1 MNFNRILTKLANA
14 DLTEEQ
20 EAQLEQLLTS
30 KAKPD
35 EQGQKADTPNP
46 NEAEKVDNKGEE
58 KSQEVEST
66 DTDTKVE
73 ENETEEL
80 GKKEETSP
88 EVEQNAV
95 DSQEKAKEDVNGQVI
110 EETKESRFDGR
121 PITDFALNVDVDD
134 KLKALEA
141 KFNAIVDE
149 NVKLR
154 KELDE
159 SKKKADD
166 LHTKYETNGFGN
178 LESKTNVNKDKP
190 TSANS
195 FSAYWNET
203 H

>member
-1 MNFNRILTKLANA
+1 MKFEKLLKALAGLT
-14 DLTEEQ
+14 DEEKSRV
-20 EAQLEQLLTS
+20 E
-30 KAKPD
+30 KALD
-35 EQGQKADTPNP
+35 DNSGETDNQGQKADTPNP
-46 NEAEKVDNKGEE
+46 NEAEKVDDKGEE

-73 ENETEEL
+73 ENKTEEL

-110 EETKESRFDGR
+110 EETKEPSADGR
-121 PITDFALNVDVDD
+121 PITDYALNVDVDE
-134 KLKALEA
+134 KIKALEA

>member
-1 MNFNRILTKLANA
+1 MKFEKLLKALAGLT
-14 DLTEEQ
+14 DEEKSRV
-20 EAQLEQLLTS
+20 E
-30 KAKPD
+30 KALD
-35 EQGQKADTPNP
+35 DNSGETDNQGQKADTPNP

-73 ENETEEL
+73 ENKTEEL

-110 EETKESRFDGR
+110 DETKESRFDGR

>member
-1 MNFNRILTKLANA
+1 MKFEKLLKALAGLT
-14 DLTEEQ
+14 DEEKSRV
-20 EAQLEQLLTS
+20 E
-30 KAKPD
+30 KALD
-35 EQGQKADTPNP
+35 DNSGETDNQGQKADTPNP

-110 EETKESRFDGR
+110 DETKEPSADGR
-121 PITDFALNVDVDD
+121 PITDYALNVDVDE

>member
-1 MNFNRILTKLANA
+1 MKFEKLLKALAGLT
-14 DLTEEQ
+14 DEEKSRV
-20 EAQLEQLLTS
+20 E
-30 KAKPD
+30 KALD
-35 EQGQKADTPNP
+35 ENSGETDNQGQKADTPNP

-73 ENETEEL
+73 ENKTDEL

-110 EETKESRFDGR
+110 EETQEPSADGR
-121 PITDFALNVDVDD
+121 PITDYALNVDVDE

-159 SKKKADD
+159 SKKKAED

>member
-1 MNFNRILTKLANA
+1 MKFEKLLKALAGLT
-14 DLTEEQ
+14 DEEKSRV
-20 EAQLEQLLTS
+20 E
-30 KAKPD
+30 KALD
-35 EQGQKADTPNP
+35 DNSGETDNQGQKADTPNP

-66 DTDTKVE
+66 DTETKVE

-110 EETKESRFDGR
+110 DETKEPSADGR
-121 PITDFALNVDVDD
+121 PITDYALNVDVDE

>member
-1 MNFNRILTKLANA
+1 MKFEKLLKALAGLT
-14 DLTEEQ
+14 DEEKSRV
-20 EAQLEQLLTS
+20 E
-30 KAKPD
+30 KALD
-35 EQGQKADTPNP
+35 ENSGETDNQGQKADTPNP

-73 ENETEEL
+73 ENKTEEL
-80 GKKEETSP
+80 GKKEETSH

-110 EETKESRFDGR
+110 EETQEPSADGR
-121 PITDFALNVDVDD
+121 PITDYALNVDVDE

-159 SKKKADD
+159 SKKKAED

>member
-1 MNFNRILTKLANA
+1 MKFEKLLKALAGLT
-14 DLTEEQ
+14 DEEKSRV
-20 EAQLEQLLTS
+20 E
-30 KAKPD
+30 KALD
-35 EQGQKADTPNP
+35 ENSGETDNQGQKADTPNP
-46 NEAEKVDNKGEE
+46 NEAEKVDDKGAE

-66 DTDTKVE
+66 DTDKKVE
-73 ENETEEL
+73 ENKTEEL

-95 DSQEKAKEDVNGQVI
+95 GSQEKAKEDVNGQVI
-110 EETKESRFDGR
+110 EETQEPSADGR
-121 PITDFALNVDVDD
+121 PITDYALNVDVDE
-134 KLKALEA
+134 KIKALEA

-149 NVKLR
+149 NLKLR

-159 SKKKADD
+159 SKKKAED

-178 LESKTNVNKDKP
+178 LEGKTNVNKDKP

>member
-1 MNFNRILTKLANA
+1 MKFEKLLKALAGLT
-14 DLTEEQ
+14 DEEKSRV
-20 EAQLEQLLTS
+20 E
-30 KAKPD
+30 KALD
-35 EQGQKADTPNP
+35 DNSGETDNQGQKADTPNP

-73 ENETEEL
+73 ENKTEEL

-121 PITDFALNVDVDD
+121 PITDFALNVDVDE

>member
-1 MNFNRILTKLANA
+1 MKFEKLLKALAGLT
-14 DLTEEQ
+14 DEEKSRV
-20 EAQLEQLLTS
+20 E
-30 KAKPD
+30 KALD
-35 EQGQKADTPNP
+35 DNSGETDNQGQKADTPNP

-66 DTDTKVE
+66 DTETKVE
-73 ENETEEL
+73 ENKTEEL

>member
-1 MNFNRILTKLANA
+1 MKFEKLLKALAGLT
-14 DLTEEQ
+14 DEEKSRV
-20 EAQLEQLLTS
+20 E
-30 KAKPD
+30 KALD
-35 EQGQKADTPNP
+35 DNSGETDNQGQKADTPNP

-73 ENETEEL
+73 ENKTEEL

-95 DSQEKAKEDVNGQVI
+95 DSQEKAKENVNGQVI
-110 EETKESRFDGR
+110 EETKEPSADGR
-121 PITDFALNVDVDD
+121 PITDYALNVDVDE
-134 KLKALEA
+134 KIKALEA

-178 LESKTNVNKDKP
+178 LESKTNVNKEKP

>member
-1 MNFNRILTKLANA
+1 MKFEKLLKALAGLT
-14 DLTEEQ
+14 DEEKSRV
-20 EAQLEQLLTS
+20 E
-30 KAKPD
+30 KALD
-35 EQGQKADTPNP
+35 DNSGETDNQGQKADTPNP
-46 NEAEKVDNKGEE
+46 NEAEKVDDKGEV
-58 KSQEVEST
+58 KSQEVEPT
-66 DTDTKVE
+66 DTDKKVE
-73 ENETEEL
+73 ENKTEEL
-80 GKKEETSP
+80 GKKEETST

-110 EETKESRFDGR
+110 EETQEPSADGR
-121 PITDFALNVDVDD
+121 PITDYALNVDVDE
-134 KLKALEA
+134 KIKALEA

-149 NVKLR
+149 NLKLR

-159 SKKKADD
+159 SKKKAED

-178 LESKTNVNKDKP
+178 LEGKTNVNKDKP

>member
-1 MNFNRILTKLANA
+1 MKFEKLLKALAGLT
-14 DLTEEQ
+14 DEEKSRV
-20 EAQLEQLLTS
+20 E
-30 KAKPD
+30 KALD
-35 EQGQKADTPNP
+35 DNSGETDNQGQKADTPNP
-46 NEAEKVDNKGEE
+46 NEAEKVDDKGEE

-66 DTDTKVE
+66 DTDKKVE
-73 ENETEEL
+73 ENKTEEL

-110 EETKESRFDGR
+110 EETKEPSADGR
-121 PITDFALNVDVDD
+121 PITDFALNVDVDE
-134 KLKALEA
+134 KIKALEA

-149 NVKLR
+149 NLKLR

-159 SKKKADD
+159 SKKKAED

-178 LESKTNVNKDKP
+178 LEGKTNVNKDKP

>member
-1 MNFNRILTKLANA
+1 MKFEKLLKALAGLT
-14 DLTEEQ
+14 DEEKSRV
-20 EAQLEQLLTS
+20 E
-30 KAKPD
+30 KALD
-35 EQGQKADTPNP
+35 DNSGETDNQGQKADNPNP
-46 NEAEKVDNKGEE
+46 NEAEKVDDKGEV

-73 ENETEEL
+73 ENKTEEL

-110 EETKESRFDGR
+110 EETKEPSADGR
-121 PITDFALNVDVDD
+121 PITDYALNVDVDE

>member
-1 MNFNRILTKLANA
+1 MKFEKLLKALAGLT
-14 DLTEEQ
+14 DEEKSRV
-20 EAQLEQLLTS
+20 E
-30 KAKPD
+30 KALD
-35 EQGQKADTPNP
+35 DNSGETDNQGQKADTPNP
-46 NEAEKVDNKGEE
+46 NEAEKVDDKGAE

-66 DTDTKVE
+66 DTDKKVE
-73 ENETEEL
+73 ENKTEEL

-110 EETKESRFDGR
+110 EETKEPSADGR
-121 PITDFALNVDVDD
+121 PITDYALNVDVDE
-134 KLKALEA
+134 KIKALEA

-149 NVKLR
+149 NLKLR

-159 SKKKADD
+159 SKKKAED

-178 LESKTNVNKDKP
+178 LEGKTNVNKDKP

>member
-1 MNFNRILTKLANA
+1 MKFEKLLKALAGLTDEEKSRVEKALDDNSGEA
-14 DLTEEQ
+14 DN
-20 EAQLEQLLTS
+20 
-30 KAKPD
+30 
-35 EQGQKADTPNP
+35 QGQKADTPNP
-46 NEAEKVDNKGEE
+46 NEAEKVDDKGAE

-66 DTDTKVE
+66 DTDKKVE
-73 ENETEEL
+73 ENKTEEL
-80 GKKEETSP
+80 GKKEETST

-95 DSQEKAKEDVNGQVI
+95 GSQEKAKEDVNGQVI
-110 EETKESRFDGR
+110 EETQEPSADGR
-121 PITDFALNVDVDD
+121 PITDYALNVDVDE
-134 KLKALEA
+134 KIKALEA

>member
-1 MNFNRILTKLANA
+1 MKFEKLLKALAGLT
-14 DLTEEQ
+14 DEEKSRV
-20 EAQLEQLLTS
+20 E
-30 KAKPD
+30 KALD
-35 EQGQKADTPNP
+35 DNSGETDNQGQKADNPNP
-46 NEAEKVDNKGEE
+46 NEAEKVDDKGEV

>member
-1 MNFNRILTKLANA
+1 MKFEKLLKALAGLT
-14 DLTEEQ
+14 DEEKSRV
-20 EAQLEQLLTS
+20 E
-30 KAKPD
+30 KALD
-35 EQGQKADTPNP
+35 DNSGETDNQGQKADTPNP

-66 DTDTKVE
+66 DTETKVE
-73 ENETEEL
+73 ENKTEEL

-88 EVEQNAV
+88 GVEQNAV

-141 KFNAIVDE
+141 KFNAIVDK

>member
-1 MNFNRILTKLANA
+1 MKFEKLLKALAGLT
-14 DLTEEQ
+14 DEEKSRV
-20 EAQLEQLLTS
+20 E
-30 KAKPD
+30 KALD
-35 EQGQKADTPNP
+35 DNSGETDNQGQKADTPNP
-46 NEAEKVDNKGEE
+46 NEAEKVDDKGAE

-66 DTDTKVE
+66 DTDKKVE
-73 ENETEEL
+73 ENKTEEL

-110 EETKESRFDGR
+110 EETQEPSVDGR
-121 PITDFALNVDVDD
+121 PITDFALNVDVDE
-134 KLKALEA
+134 KIKALEA

-149 NVKLR
+149 NLKLR

-159 SKKKADD
+159 SKKKAED

>member
-1 MNFNRILTKLANA
+1 MKFEKLLKALAGLT
-14 DLTEEQ
+14 DEEKSRV
-20 EAQLEQLLTS
+20 E
-30 KAKPD
+30 KALDDNSGEPD
-35 EQGQKADTPNP
+35 NQGQKADNPNP
-46 NEAEKVDNKGEE
+46 NEAEKVDDKGAG

-66 DTDTKVE
+66 DTDSKVE
-73 ENETEEL
+73 ENKTEEL

-110 EETKESRFDGR
+110 DETNEPSADGR
-121 PITDFALNVDVDD
+121 PITDYALNVDVDE
-134 KLKALEA
+134 KIKALEA

-149 NVKLR
+149 NLKLR

-159 SKKKADD
+159 SKKKAED

>member
-1 MNFNRILTKLANA
+1 MKFEKLLKALAGLT
-14 DLTEEQ
+14 DEEKSRV
-20 EAQLEQLLTS
+20 E
-30 KAKPD
+30 KALD
-35 EQGQKADTPNP
+35 DNSGETDNQGQKADTPNP
-46 NEAEKVDNKGEE
+46 NEAEKVDDKGAE

-66 DTDTKVE
+66 DTDKKVE
-73 ENETEEL
+73 ENKTEEL

-110 EETKESRFDGR
+110 EETQEPSADGR
-121 PITDFALNVDVDD
+121 PITDYALNVDVDE
-134 KLKALEA
+134 KIKALEA

-149 NVKLR
+149 NLKLR

-159 SKKKADD
+159 SKKKAED

-178 LESKTNVNKDKP
+178 LEGKTNVNKDKP

>member
-1 MNFNRILTKLANA
+1 MKFEKLLKALAGLT
-14 DLTEEQ
+14 DEEKSRV
-20 EAQLEQLLTS
+20 E
-30 KAKPD
+30 KALD
-35 EQGQKADTPNP
+35 DNSGETDNQGQKADTPNP

-73 ENETEEL
+73 ENKTEEL

-95 DSQEKAKEDVNGQVI
+95 DSQEKVKEDVNEQVI
-110 EETKESRFDGR
+110 DETKEPSADGR
-121 PITDFALNVDVDD
+121 PITDYALNVDVDE

>member
-1 MNFNRILTKLANA
+1 
-14 DLTEEQ
+14 
-20 EAQLEQLLTS
+20 
-30 KAKPD
+30 
-35 EQGQKADTPNP
+35 
-46 NEAEKVDNKGEE
+46 
-58 KSQEVEST
+58 
-66 DTDTKVE
+66 
-73 ENETEEL
+73 
-80 GKKEETSP
+80 
-88 EVEQNAV
+88 VEQNAV

-110 EETKESRFDGR
+110 DETKESRFDGR

>member
-1 MNFNRILTKLANA
+1 MKFEKLLKALAGLT
-14 DLTEEQ
+14 DEEKSRV
-20 EAQLEQLLTS
+20 E
-30 KAKPD
+30 KALD
-35 EQGQKADTPNP
+35 DNSGETDNQGQKADTPNP